1 MKKRLALALVIAL
14 LPIGLNP
21 VFASTKKVELTYWT
35 HDNAPS
41 NAFERTLIAEYEAAN
56 PNVKINY
63 LPVPG
68 AQIVTKLAT
77 SIAGGSGP
85 DLVNVIRRAV
95 PQLASKGLLT
105 PVNFLS
111 IEKVYGAQYKGSAAG
126 KKYFDSLYSP
136 KVRNAF
142 VWNGRQVGIPHEVA
156 SYTMFINKEFTS
168 KAGIKSFP
176 RTWDDVIASCKAITD
191 ANPGVTALVL
201 PLNSSGQQYQVFDQI
216 VRAAGG
222 KLITADGRTPF
233 LDTPAVVKALA
244 LWRDLVKT
252 HKCIDPAIGPIAGAT
267 ASDLFAQGKSA
278 MNLSSASWYPPYLK
292 SGYPKVYSN
301 YDVGQLPVFNAKDKP
316 AGGAIYSY
324 SLLVPKTSKKSV
336 EAWKF
341 GIWLSSK
348 GQRYFNA
355 TGVWLGDLET
365 LNSKETAKSDNWE
378 EFKKAIDTG
387 EFLPNVTSY
396 LQWTDIV
403 RVMIESVILGTTT
416 PEAAAKTG
424 QEAAVRLLYN

>member
-21 VFASTKKVELTYWT
+21 VFAAPKQTTITYWT

-41 NAFERTLIAEYEAAN
+41 NAFERTLIAQYEAAN
-56 PNVKINY
+56 PKIKINY

-77 SIAGGSGP
+77 SLAGGSGP

-105 PVNFLS
+105 PVNYSS
-111 IEKVYGAQYKGSAAG
+111 IASVYGDQYKGTTAG
-126 KKYFDSLYSP
+126 KKYFDSLFSA

-142 VWNGRQVGIPHEVA
+142 VWDKKQVGIPHEVA
-156 SYTMFINKEFTS
+156 SYTMWTNKSFTS
-168 KAGIKSFP
+168 KAGIKTFP
-176 RTWDDVIASCKAITD
+176 RTWDDVIASCKAIND

-201 PLNSSGQQYQVFDQI
+201 PLNSSGQMYQVFDQI

-222 KLITADGRTPF
+222 KMITSDGRTPS
-233 LDTPAVVKALA
+233 LDTPAVVKSLT

-252 HKCIDPAIGPIAGAT
+252 HKCIDPSIGPIAGAT

-278 MNLSSASWYPPYLK
+278 MNLSSASWYIPYLK
-292 SGYPKVYSN
+292 TGYPKVYDN

-316 AGGAIYSY
+316 EGGAIYSY
-324 SLLVPKTSKKSV
+324 SLLVPKTSKKST

-341 GIWLSSK
+341 GHWLTSK
-348 GQRYFNA
+348 GQEYFNS
-355 TGVWLGDLET
+355 TGVWLGDLKT
-365 LNSKETAKSDNWE
+365 FNSKETANSERWDV
-378 EFKKAIDTG
+378 FKEAIDTG

-396 LQWTDIV
+396 LQWTDLV
-403 RVMIESVILGTTT
+403 RVMIESVILGTVS
-416 PEAAAKTG
+416 PADAAKTG
-424 QEAAVRLLYN
+424 QDAAVRLLYN

>member
-21 VFASTKKVELTYWT
+21 VFAAKEVTITYWT
-35 HDNAPS
+35 HDNGPS
-41 NAFERTLIAEYEAAN
+41 NTFEKTLITQYEAAN

-111 IEKVYGAQYKGSAAG
+111 IEKVYGAQYKGSSAG

-156 SYTMFINKEFTS
+156 SYTMWTNKAFTA

-176 RTWDDVIASCKAITD
+176 KTWDELIASCKAITD
-191 ANPGVTALVL
+191 ANPGITPLVL
-201 PLNSSGQQYQVFDQI
+201 PLNSSGQMYQVFDQI

-222 KLITADGRTPF
+222 KLITSDGKTPF
-233 LDTPAVVKALA
+233 LDTASVIKSLT

-252 HKCIDPAIGPIAGAT
+252 HKCIDPSIGPIAGAT

-278 MNLSSASWYPPYLK
+278 INLSSASWYIPYLK
-292 SGYPKVYSN
+292 TGYPKVYDN
-301 YDVGQLPVFNAKDKP
+301 YDVGQLPKFNATDKP

-324 SLLVPKTSKKSV
+324 SLLVPKTSKQSV

-348 GQRYFNA
+348 GQDYFDN
-355 TGVWLGDLET
+355 TGVWLGDLKT
-365 LNSKETAKSDNWE
+365 LNSKDTVKSERWD
-378 EFKKAIDTG
+378 EFKAAIDNG
-387 EFLPNVTSY
+387 EFLPTVTSY